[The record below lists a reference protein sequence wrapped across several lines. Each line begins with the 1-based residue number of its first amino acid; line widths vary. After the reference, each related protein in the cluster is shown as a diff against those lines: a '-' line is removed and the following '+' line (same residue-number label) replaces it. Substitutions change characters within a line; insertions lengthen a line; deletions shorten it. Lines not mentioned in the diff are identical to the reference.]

1 MSAIDLRTLRD
12 DPFELLAQ
20 LEERLRAARLDFTA
34 GQQESWIGLGFR
46 LGAGWMVAPREEVRE
61 VIVPPALTR
70 VPRTRPWFNGVAN
83 VRGNL
88 LPVVDLQQL
97 IVGQAHAPGDRARV
111 LVLNSDK
118 VPVGFLVDEVAG
130 YRQFVPSDQRHALV
144 ENSGPVQPYLL
155 GAFERDG
162 RAWHAFSLHKVA
174 QSETFKLAGY

>member
-1 MSAIDLRTLRD
+1 MSADLRALRD
-12 DPFELLAQ
+12 DPFELLVQ
-20 LEERLRAARLDFTA
+20 LEERLRAARLDFAA

-46 LGAGWMVAPREEVRE
+46 LGEDWLVAPRAEVRE
-61 VIVPPALTR
+61 VIVPPTLTR
-70 VPRTRPWFNGVAN
+70 VPRTRPWFQGLAN

-97 IVGQAHAPGDRARV
+97 IGGQAHTAGDRARV

-130 YRQFVPSDQRHALV
+130 YRQFVPADQRHALT
-144 ENSGPVQPYLL
+144 ERAGPAQPYLL

-162 RAWHAFSLHKVA
+162 RAWCAFSLHKVA
-174 QSETFKLAGY
+174 QSDAFKLAGY